1 MGFCFLNKFGWEDP
15 LKIMARHEFVSSMPL
30 PNLERSRHRLGL
42 TKPILNQNL
51 RQENKYPAPCYKK

>member
-1 MGFCFLNKFGWEDP
+1 MGFCFIKKKIDREDP

-42 TKPILNQNL
+42 TPSLSQTKI
-51 RQENKYPAPCYKK
+51 QERRKKSCLML